1 MAGFNISFSSKQQR
15 VYQELLGIDKMAAD
29 AYKGALR
36 VLENRENPDR
46 FSQSAHSI
54 REVTNIISRKVSIP
68 QKAKKDDKTLK
79 KKLEKYLIEKP
90 YLLPSPANKEATAL
104 IRRWA
109 DLNQNFFVPICHHDE
124 VTDEEDFLS
133 RLSEFETIL
142 LHFIKPNPVTLKE
155 LDSLLNIQ
163 SPTQENIEK
172 LLELLRHWTHVEY
185 FFSNLAWPNWLEPLE
200 KNGFFSEPPPRIS
213 EGDYIMVPTWPLCKY
228 LIRISGQKPRDV
240 MDIIKDIKETDNY
253 WVHIDLI
260 ECTLQM
266 PSSIAKEIIPLVRK
280 WLRTS
285 DIAPVPEKF
294 GELVIKLSNDNDLE
308 SSLSLLNALSD
319 VKRPE
324 STISSGE
331 VQPYLSLWEYEQI
344 LQKVAPVL
352 LQKAPYEV
360 VKILC
365 QKLSNAIEL
374 ERPSGRDPI
383 NDLPNARRHAIEDHP
398 LDEHYSDIKN
408 LLVTA
413 IRDNLERIGK
423 KDGKIL
429 KNCYKMLSNYDFIIF
444 RRIELHLIR
453 LFPALFKNE
462 IHAILSQKK
471 FFEDKNL
478 RYEYYHLLEDQYSRI
493 PPNIKEK
500 ILSWIE
506 EGPNLEK
513 FVARHIRRRK
523 ELPSEKLKDTYK
535 AHWQIRQ
542 LAPIKDFVPLEWK
555 ERWNKLVTNYGEPE
569 HPDLYN
575 YMKVFHG
582 GPFSPLTKEDIKEK
596 TPQKLITYLRTWKPT
611 GDILAPSREG
621 LGRVLRDIV
630 KENPSNYTKICHKFK
645 TLQPVYIF
653 YLIDGLNEALRNGNS
668 LNWNPVISLCKDIL
682 IISKISDIQDDDYG
696 WNSVEKEIGRLLE
709 EGLGN
714 NIHSPQFNL
723 RESIWEIIE
732 TLLQN
737 EEPDLE
743 YEEEYGG
750 GELGSVTLSMNTAR
764 GSAVRCL
771 IQYAVWC
778 ARNLDL
784 SKNGDGIVPEAKKQL
799 EKMLNPEFEPTKT
812 IRSVYGFYFPTLFFL
827 NEDWTK
833 EHMQDIFPQEGQHR
847 ALWRAAW
854 EGYMVP
860 PHYFD
865 DVYIAIRS
873 QYEIAVN
880 RLTSP
885 KISSEIKKKLSEH
898 LMVAYLRGIER
909 LGENSLIKA
918 FFEKAQSRIR
928 EHAIKFIGENLKYF
942 PEQETSEKEKED
954 VLRRVM
960 DLWEWRI
967 KKAIEADNKA
977 REKFIPEFKWF
988 KKWFIQDIFD
998 KSWAI
1003 SQLHKTLELTGGIME
1018 FNDDVIDKLQD
1029 HIEENYINVLKVL
1042 ILLVK
1047 GDKEGWLFV
1056 SKGKV
1061 EELLESLF
1069 VECPYQEIK
1078 DDMNELVHWLTRRGH
1093 YEFQKFFIE

>member
-1 MAGFNISFSSKQQR
+1 MKH
-15 VYQELLGIDKMAAD
+15 ELLKIDRKAAK
-29 AYKGALR
+29 AYEGALR
-36 VLENRENPDR
+36 VLKDRQNPDR

-68 QKAKKDDKTLK
+68 HKAKKDDKTLK

-90 YLLPSPANKEATAL
+90 YLLPSPANREATAL

-109 DLNQNFFVPICHHDE
+109 DLNQNFFVPICHHNE

-133 RLSEFETIL
+133 KLSEFETIL
-142 LHFIKPNPVTLKE
+142 LHFIKPNPVTLKK

-163 SPTQENIEK
+163 SPTQKNIEE
-172 LLELLRHWTHVEY
+172 LLELLRQHWTHTEY

-200 KNGFFSEPPPRIS
+200 KNGFFSEPPSRIN
-213 EGDYIMVPTWPLCKY
+213 EGDYIMVPTWPLCKC
-228 LIRISGQKPRDV
+228 LIRISGQKPREV
-240 MDIIKDIKETDNY
+240 MNIIEDIKETDNY

-266 PSSIAKEIIPLVRK
+266 PSPIAKEIIPLARK
-280 WLRTS
+280 WLKTS
-285 DIAPVPEKF
+285 DIAPIAEKF
-294 GELVIKLSNDNDLE
+294 GELAIKLCNDNDLE
-308 SSLSLLNALSD
+308 SSLSLLSALLD

-324 STISSGE
+324 STSSLGE
-331 VQPYLSLWEYEQI
+331 VQSYLNLWEYEQI
-344 LQKVAPVL
+344 LQEVAPVL
-352 LQKAPYEV
+352 LQKTPYEV
-360 VKILC
+360 LEILC

-374 ERPSGRDPI
+374 ERLSGKNPI
-383 NDLPNARRHAIEDHP
+383 CDLPNARRHAIEDHP

-413 IRDNLERIGK
+413 IRDNLENIGK
-423 KDGKIL
+423 KDGKVL
-429 KNCYKMLSNYDFIIF
+429 KKYYKLLSDYDFIIF

-453 LFPALFKNE
+453 IFPALFENE

-471 FFEDKNL
+471 LFEDKNL
-478 RYEYYHLLEDQYSRI
+478 RYEYYHLLEDQYSRL

-523 ELPSEKLKDTYK
+523 ELPSEKVKDMYK
-535 AHWQIRQ
+535 ARWQIRQ

-575 YMKVFHG
+575 RIQVFYG

-596 TPQKLITYLRTWKPT
+596 TPQELIAYLRTWKPSE
-611 GDILAPSREG
+611 DILAPSREG

-630 KENPSNYTKICHKFK
+630 KENPSNYTEICHEFK
-645 TLQPVYIF
+645 TLQPVYIYYF
-653 YLIDGLNEALRNGNS
+653 IDGFNEALRNGNS
-668 LNWNPVISLCKDIL
+668 FDWNPVISLCKDIL
-682 IISKISDIQDDDYG
+682 MISKISDIQDDDYG
-696 WNSVEKEIGRLLE
+696 WNSVEKEIGELLK

-714 NIHSPQFNL
+714 NIYSPPFNL

-737 EEPDLE
+737 EQPDLE

-784 SKNGDGIVPEAKKQL
+784 IENENGIVPEAKKQL
-799 EKMLNPEFEPTKT
+799 EEMLNPEFEPTKT
-812 IRSVYGFYFPTLFFL
+812 IRSVYGFYLPTLFFL
-827 NEDWTK
+827 DEGWTK
-833 EHMQDIFPQEGQHR
+833 EHVRNIFPQDGQHR

-860 PHYFD
+860 RHYSD
-865 DVYIAIRS
+865 DVYLAIRS
-873 QYEIAVN
+873 QYKVAVN
-880 RLTSP
+880 KLTSP
-885 KISSEIKKKLSEH
+885 KISSEIKRKLSEH
-898 LMVAYLRGIER
+898 LMIAYLRGTER
-909 LGENSLIKA
+909 LGENSLIRM
-918 FFEKAQSRIR
+918 FFEKAQSKIR
-928 EHAIKFIGENLKYF
+928 AHAIRFIGEELRCL
-942 PEQETSEKEKED
+942 PEQEISEKEKKD
-954 VLRRVM
+954 VLKRVM

-967 KKAIEADNKA
+967 KKAIGVDNKA
-977 REKFIPEFKWF
+977 RERFIPEFKWF
-988 KKWFIQDIFD
+988 RKWFIQDIFD
-998 KSWAI
+998 KQWAI

-1018 FNDDVIDKLQD
+1018 FSDDVIDNLQD
-1029 HIEENYINVLKVL
+1029 HIEENCTKVLRVL

-1061 EELLESLF
+1061 AGLLESLL
-1069 VECPYQEIK
+1069 VKCLHQEIK

-1093 YEFQKFFIE
+1093 YEFQRFFIE